1 MFTVR
6 NIRKTQGGRA
16 VLDKVTFSLGRGQKV
31 ALVGPNGVGKSTL
44 MRIIAGID
52 TPDRGTVEMAKRS
65 LAGYL
70 PQEPLPS
77 KKDISVLEFLREETG
92 VAELEWRMKML
103 EPRLEEAPALTEYDE
118 LSEKLNRITHYS
130 FEDRA
135 RNMLDGLFLSHIEFE
150 RSLETLS
157 GGEKTKVNLA
167 SVLLRGADI
176 LLLDE
181 PTNNLDLP
189 ALLFLERF
197 LISSQA
203 TCLIASHD
211 RRFLDAVV
219 TKVFELDWFS
229 RSGTMWTG
237 NWSQYFHLQEEKRQF
252 EKDQYEKEQAEKI
265 RLKESSDEKREWA
278 RIGGAMVM
286 PDRDKMSQGYHRN
299 RSEQKFGAA
308 AVALETRSI
317 KAEKRTLAPER
328 DPFHLYFNV
337 KPGDKDIVLSL
348 SHVVAGYPG
357 AFSVGPISM
366 KITYGSHIAFL
377 GLNGSGKSTLLKTLS
392 GVLPPISG
400 SVKRGEKIIIGDLMQ
415 AHENIPR
422 NKTPVEWF
430 LDETHFIEKV
440 EVAIFL
446 RDFQVNGEM
455 LDAKLGRLSPGE
467 RARLSIAMAIAKG
480 VNTLLLDEPTNHL
493 DLPASQA
500 LEEALEK
507 YPGTVV
513 LVSHDRAFLDRIAIK
528 KYYLFEKNKVKSIPD
543 RVAYMEK
550 LLAQAEK
557 DVTTLLRRFGK
568 M

>member
-1 MFTVR
+1 M
-6 NIRKTQGGRA
+6 
-16 VLDKVTFSLGRGQKV
+16 LDKVTFSLGRGQKV

-77 KKDISVLEFLREETG
+77 KQNITVLEFLREETG
-92 VAELEWRMKML
+92 VAELEWRMKLL
-103 EPRLEEAPALTEYDE
+103 EPRLEEATALTEYGE
-118 LSEKLNRITHYS
+118 LSEKLNRLTHYS

-135 RNMLDGLFLSHIEFE
+135 RDMLDGLFLSHIDFD
-150 RSLETLS
+150 RTLETLS

-167 SVLLRGADI
+167 GVLLRGADI

-203 TCLIASHD
+203 TSLIASHD

-237 NWSQYFHLQEEKRQF
+237 NWSQYFHLQEEKRQY
-252 EKDQYEKEQAEKI
+252 EKEQYEKEQAEKI

-278 RIGGAMVM
+278 RIGGSIVM

-308 AVALETRSI
+308 AVALETRSV
-317 KAEKRTLAPER
+317 KAEKRTLTPER

-337 KPGDKDIVLSL
+337 KEGDKDMVLAL
-348 SHVVAGYPG
+348 SRVVAGYDG
-357 AFSVGPISM
+357 AFRVGPVTM
-366 KITYGSHIAFL
+366 KIAYGSRVAFL
-377 GLNGSGKSTLLKTLS
+377 GLNGSGKSTLLKTIS
-392 GVLPPISG
+392 GSLPPISG
-400 SVKRGEKIIIGDLMQ
+400 TVKRGEKIIIGDLMQ
-415 AHENIPR
+415 AHEHIPR
-422 NKTPVEWF
+422 NKTPIEWF
-430 LDETHFIEKV
+430 LDETHFNEKV

-455 LDAKLGRLSPGE
+455 LEAKLGRLSPGE
-467 RARLSIAMAIAKG
+467 RARLSIAMMIAKG

-493 DLPASQA
+493 DLAASQA

-507 YPGTVV
+507 YPGTVI
-513 LVSHDRAFLDRIAIK
+513 LVSHDRAFLERVAIQK
-528 KYYLFEKNKVKSIPD
+528 CYLFEKNTVKLIPD
-543 RVAYMEK
+543 RVAYMDA

-568 M
+568 L

>member
-6 NIRKTQGGRA
+6 NIRKTQGGKA

-44 MRIIAGID
+44 MKIIAGID

-65 LAGYL
+65 LTGYL
-70 PQEPLPS
+70 PQEPTPS
-77 KKDISVLEFLREETG
+77 KSDITVLQFLREETG
-92 VAELEWRMKML
+92 VADFEWRMKML
-103 EPRLEEAPALTEYDE
+103 EPRLDESSALAEYDE
-118 LSEKLNRITHYS
+118 LSEKLNRVTHYS

-135 RNMLDGLFLSHIEFE
+135 RTMLDGLFLSHIEFD
-150 RSLETLS
+150 RLLETLS

-197 LISSQA
+197 LVSSQA

-219 TKVFELDWFS
+219 TKVLELEWFT
-229 RSGTMWTG
+229 RSATMWTG

-252 EKDQYEKEQAEKI
+252 EKDNYEKEQAEKI

-278 RIGGAMVM
+278 RIGGSMVM

-308 AVALETRSI
+308 AMALETRSI
-317 KAEKRTLAPER
+317 KAEKTKLAPER

-337 KPGDKDIVLSL
+337 LESDPLMLLSL
-348 SHVVAGYPG
+348 DAVVAGYPK
-357 AFSVGPISM
+357 AFQVGPVDMNIA
-366 KITYGSHIAFL
+366 YGSRTAFL
-377 GLNGSGKSTLLKTLS
+377 GLNGSGKSTLLKTIS
-392 GVLPPISG
+392 GVLKPISG
-400 SVKRGEKIIIGDLMQ
+400 SIEKGEKIRIGDLMQ

-422 NKTPVEWF
+422 NKTPIEWF
-430 LDETHFIEKV
+430 LDETHFSEKV
-440 EVAIFL
+440 EVSIFL
-446 RDFQVNGEM
+446 REFQINGEM
-455 LDAKLGRLSPGE
+455 LEAKLGRLSPGE
-467 RARLSIAMAIAKG
+467 RARLSIAMAVAKG

-493 DLPASQA
+493 DLDASQA

-507 YPGTVV
+507 YPGTVI
-513 LVSHDRAFLDRIAIK
+513 LVSHDRAFLERVAIK
-528 KYYLFEKNKVKSIPD
+528 QYYLFENNTVTSIPD
-543 RVAYMEK
+543 RATYMEA
-550 LLAQAEK
+550 LMIQAEK
-557 DVTTLLRRFGK
+557 DVTSLLRRFGK

>member
-6 NIRKTQGGRA
+6 NIRKTQGGRT
-16 VLDKVTFSLGRGQKV
+16 VLDKVTFSLGKGQKV

-44 MRIIAGID
+44 MKIIAGID

-65 LAGYL
+65 LTGYL
-70 PQEPLPS
+70 PQEPTPS
-77 KKDISVLEFLREETG
+77 KSDITVLQFLREETG
-92 VAELEWRMKML
+92 VADFEWRMKML
-103 EPRLEEAPALTEYDE
+103 EPRLDEPSALGEYDE
-118 LSEKLNRITHYS
+118 LSEKLSRVTHYS

-135 RNMLDGLFLSHIEFE
+135 RTMLDGLFLAHIGFD

-197 LISSQA
+197 LVSSQA

-219 TKVFELDWFS
+219 TKVLELEWFT
-229 RSGTMWTG
+229 RSATMWTG

-252 EKDQYEKEQAEKI
+252 EKETYEKEQAEKI

-278 RIGGAMVM
+278 RIGGSMVM

-308 AVALETRSI
+308 AMALETRSI
-317 KAEKRTLAPER
+317 KAEKTKLAPER

-337 KPGDKDIVLSL
+337 LEADPEMVLSL
-348 SHVVAGYPG
+348 NAVVAGYKK
-357 AFSVGPISM
+357 AFQVGPVDM
-366 KITYGSHIAFL
+366 KITYGSRTAFL

-392 GVLPPISG
+392 GALKPISG
-400 SVKRGEKIIIGDLMQ
+400 SIEKGEKIRIGDLMQ

-422 NKTPVEWF
+422 SKTPIEWF

-446 RDFQVNGEM
+446 REFQINGEM
-455 LDAKLGRLSPGE
+455 LEAKLGRLSPGE
-467 RARLSIAMAIAKG
+467 RARLSIAMAVAKG

-493 DLPASQA
+493 DLDASQA

-507 YPGTVV
+507 YPGTVI
-513 LVSHDRAFLDRIAIK
+513 LVSHDRAFLERVSIK
-528 KYYLFEKNKVKSIPD
+528 QYYLFENNAVVSIPD
-543 RVAYMEK
+543 RAAYMDA
-550 LLAQAEK
+550 LMVQAEK
-557 DVTTLLRRFGK
+557 DATSLLRRFGK
-568 M
+568 L

>member
-1 MFTVR
+1 
-6 NIRKTQGGRA
+6 
-16 VLDKVTFSLGRGQKV
+16 
-31 ALVGPNGVGKSTL
+31 
-44 MRIIAGID
+44 
-52 TPDRGTVEMAKRS
+52 
-65 LAGYL
+65 
-70 PQEPLPS
+70 
-77 KKDISVLEFLREETG
+77 
-92 VAELEWRMKML
+92 
-103 EPRLEEAPALTEYDE
+103 
-118 LSEKLNRITHYS
+118 
-130 FEDRA
+130 
-135 RNMLDGLFLSHIEFE
+135 
-150 RSLETLS
+150 
-157 GGEKTKVNLA
+157 
-167 SVLLRGADI
+167 VLLRGADI

-203 TCLIASHD
+203 TSLIASHD

-237 NWSQYFHLQEEKRQF
+237 NWSQYFHLQEEKRQY

-278 RIGGAMVM
+278 RIGGSMVM

-308 AVALETRSI
+308 AMALETRSV

-328 DPFHLYFNV
+328 DPFHLYFTV
-337 KPGDKDIVLSL
+337 KEGDEDMMLALSR
-348 SHVVAGYPG
+348 VVAGYDG
-357 AFSVGPISM
+357 AFRIGPVTL
-366 KITYGSHIAFL
+366 KIAYGSRVAFL
-377 GLNGSGKSTLLKTLS
+377 GLNGSGKSTLLKTIS
-392 GVLPPISG
+392 GSLPPISG
-400 SVKRGEKIIIGDLMQ
+400 TVKRGEKIIIGDLMQ

-422 NKTPVEWF
+422 NKTPIEWF
-430 LDETHFIEKV
+430 LDETHFMEKV

-455 LDAKLGRLSPGE
+455 LEAKLGRLSPGE
-467 RARLSIAMAIAKG
+467 RARLSIAMMIAKG

-507 YPGTVV
+507 YPGTVI
-513 LVSHDRAFLDRIAIK
+513 LVSHDRAFLERVAIQK
-528 KYYLFEKNKVKSIPD
+528 CYLFDRGTVKSIPD
-543 RVAYMEK
+543 RAAYMDA
-550 LLAQAEK
+550 LMAQAEK
-557 DVTTLLRRFGK
+557 DVTVLLRRFSK
-568 M
+568 L

>member
-16 VLDKVTFSLGRGQKV
+16 VLDKVTFSLGKGQKV

-44 MRIIAGID
+44 MKIIAGID

-70 PQEPLPS
+70 PQEPTPS
-77 KKDISVLEFLREETG
+77 KSDITVLEFLREETG
-92 VAELEWRMKML
+92 VAETEWRMKML
-103 EPRLEEAPALTEYDE
+103 EPRLDEASALEEYGE
-118 LSEKLNRITHYS
+118 LSEKLNRVTHYS

-135 RNMLDGLFLSHIEFE
+135 RTMLDGLFLGHIAFD
-150 RSLETLS
+150 RLLETLS

-197 LISSQA
+197 LVSSQA

-219 TKVFELDWFS
+219 TKVLELEWFT
-229 RSGTMWTG
+229 RTATMWTG

-252 EKDQYEKEQAEKI
+252 EKENYEKEQAEKI

-278 RIGGAMVM
+278 RIGGSMVM
-286 PDRDKMSQGYHRN
+286 PDKDKMSQGYHRN

-308 AVALETRSI
+308 AMALETRSI
-317 KAEKRTLAPER
+317 KAEKTKLAPER

-337 KPGDKDIVLSL
+337 KESDPDMVLSL
-348 SHVVAGYPG
+348 DAVVAGYKK
-357 AFSVGPISM
+357 AFQIGPVDM
-366 KITYGSHIAFL
+366 KIAYGSRTAFL
-377 GLNGSGKSTLLKTLS
+377 GLNGSGKSTVLKTIS
-392 GVLPPISG
+392 GVLKPISG
-400 SVKRGEKIIIGDLMQ
+400 SVEKGEKIRIGDLMQ

-422 NKTPVEWF
+422 EKTPVEWF
-430 LDETHFIEKV
+430 LDETHFIEKL

-446 RDFQVNGEM
+446 REFQIHGEM
-455 LDAKLGRLSPGE
+455 IEAKLGRLSPGE
-467 RARLSIAMAIAKG
+467 RARLSIAMAVAKG

-493 DLPASQA
+493 DLDASQA
-500 LEEALEK
+500 IEEALEK
-507 YPGTVV
+507 YPGTVI
-513 LVSHDRAFLDRIAIK
+513 LVSHDRAFLERVAIK
-528 KYYLFEKNKVKSIPD
+528 QYYLFENNAVTSIPD
-543 RVAYMEK
+543 RGLYMDA
-550 LLAQAEK
+550 LMAQAEK

>member
-6 NIRKTQGGRA
+6 NIRKTLGGRA
-16 VLDKVTFSLGRGQKV
+16 VLDKVTFSLGKGQKV
-31 ALVGPNGVGKSTL
+31 ALVGQNGVGKSTL

-70 PQEPLPS
+70 PQEPLFS
-77 KKDISVLEFLREETG
+77 KRESTVLGFLREETG
-92 VAELEWRMKML
+92 VAELEWRMKLL
-103 EPRLEEAPALTEYDE
+103 EPRLEEASALAEYDE
-118 LSEKLNRITHYS
+118 LSEKLNRIAHYS
-130 FEDRA
+130 FEDRVH
-135 RNMLDGLFLSHIEFE
+135 NMLDGLFLPHIGLDRIF
-150 RSLETLS
+150 ETLS

-197 LISSQA
+197 LISSRA

-237 NWSQYFHLQEEKRQF
+237 NWSQYFHLQEEKRQY
-252 EKDQYEKEQAEKI
+252 EKEQYEKEQAEKI

-278 RIGGAMVM
+278 RIGGSMVM

-308 AVALETRSI
+308 AMALETRSQ
-317 KAEKRTLAPER
+317 KAETRTLAPER
-328 DPFHLYFNV
+328 DPFHLYFTM
-337 KPGDKDIVLSL
+337 KEGDGDMMLALSR
-348 SHVVAGYPG
+348 VVAGYPG
-357 AFSVGPISM
+357 AFQVGPINM
-366 KITYGSHIAFL
+366 KIAYGSRIAFL
-377 GLNGSGKSTLLKTLS
+377 GLNGSGKSTLLKTIS

-400 SVKRGEKIIIGDLMQ
+400 TVRRGEKIIIGDLMQ

-422 NKTPVEWF
+422 GKTTTEWF
-430 LDETHFIEKV
+430 LDETHFTEKI

-446 RDFQVNGEM
+446 REFQVSGEM
-455 LDAKLGRLSPGE
+455 LETLLGRLSPGE

-493 DLPASQA
+493 DLDASQA
-500 LEEALEK
+500 LEAALEK
-507 YPGTVV
+507 YPGTVI
-513 LVSHDRAFLDRIAIK
+513 LVSHDRAFLERVAIR
-528 KYYLFEKNKVKSIPD
+528 KYYLFEGGTVRPIPD
-543 RVAYMEK
+543 RVAYMDG
-550 LLAQAEK
+550 LLAQAER
-557 DVTTLLRRFGK
+557 DVAALLRRFEK
-568 M
+568 I

>member
-6 NIRKTQGGRA
+6 NIRKTAGGRA
-16 VLDKVTFSLGRGQKV
+16 VLDKVTFSLGKGQKV

-70 PQEPLPS
+70 PQEPILS
-77 KKDISVLEFLREETG
+77 RQDITILEFLREETG

-103 EPRLEEAPALTEYDE
+103 EPRLEEASALTEYDE
-118 LSEKLNRITHYS
+118 LSEKLNRVTHYS

-135 RNMLDGLFLSHIEFE
+135 RNMLDGLFLSHIDFD
-150 RSLETLS
+150 RVLDTLS

-167 SVLLRGADI
+167 GVLLRGADI

-308 AVALETRSI
+308 AVALETRSV
-317 KAEKRTLAPER
+317 KAEKRTLTPER

-337 KPGDKDIVLSL
+337 KEGDEDMILSL
-348 SHVVAGYPG
+348 SRVVAGYVG
-357 AFSVGPISM
+357 AFQVGPITM
-366 KITYGSHIAFL
+366 KIAYGSRVAFL
-377 GLNGSGKSTLLKTLS
+377 GLNGSGKSTLLKTIS

-400 SVKRGEKIIIGDLMQ
+400 TVKRGEKIIIGDLMQ

-422 NKTPVEWF
+422 NKTPIEWF
-430 LDETHFIEKV
+430 LDETHFNEKV

-455 LDAKLGRLSPGE
+455 LESKLGRLSPGE
-467 RARLSIAMAIAKG
+467 RARLSIAMMIARG

-493 DLPASQA
+493 DLAASQA

-507 YPGTVV
+507 YPGTVI
-513 LVSHDRAFLDRIAIK
+513 LVSHDRAFLERVAIQ
-528 KYYLFEKNKVKSIPD
+528 KYYLFENNTVKSIPD
-543 RVAYMEK
+543 RALYMDA
-550 LLAQAEK
+550 LMAQATE
-557 DVTTLLRRFGK
+557 DVTVLLRRFSK
-568 M
+568 L

>member
-1 MFTVR
+1 M
-6 NIRKTQGGRA
+6 
-16 VLDKVTFSLGRGQKV
+16 LDKVTFSLGRGQKV

-70 PQEPLPS
+70 PQEAIPS
-77 KKDISVLEFLREETG
+77 EQNITVLEFLREETG
-92 VAELEWRMKML
+92 VAELEWRMKLL
-103 EPRLEEAPALTEYDE
+103 EPRLEEATALAEYGE
-118 LSEKLNRITHYS
+118 LSEKLNRLTHYS

-135 RNMLDGLFLSHIEFE
+135 RDMLDGFFLAHIDFD
-150 RSLETLS
+150 RVLESLS

-167 SVLLRGADI
+167 GVLLRGADI

-203 TCLIASHD
+203 TSLIASHD

-237 NWSQYFHLQEEKRQF
+237 NWSQYFHLQEEKRQY

-278 RIGGAMVM
+278 RIGGSMVM

-308 AVALETRSI
+308 AVALETRSV
-317 KAEKRTLAPER
+317 KAEKRTLTPER

-337 KPGDKDIVLSL
+337 KEGDKDMVLAL
-348 SHVVAGYPG
+348 SRVVAGYDG
-357 AFSVGPISM
+357 AFCVGPVTM
-366 KITYGSHIAFL
+366 KIAYGSRVAFL
-377 GLNGSGKSTLLKTLS
+377 GLNGSGKSTLMKTIS
-392 GVLPPISG
+392 GSLPPISG
-400 SVKRGEKIIIGDLMQ
+400 TVKRGEKIIIGDLMQ

-422 NKTPVEWF
+422 NKTPIEWF
-430 LDETHFIEKV
+430 LDETHFTEKV

-455 LDAKLGRLSPGE
+455 LEAKLGRLSPGE
-467 RARLSIAMAIAKG
+467 RARLSIAMMIAKG

-493 DLPASQA
+493 DLAASQA

-507 YPGTVV
+507 YPGTVI
-513 LVSHDRAFLDRIAIK
+513 LVSHDRAFLERVAIQK
-528 KYYLFEKNKVKSIPD
+528 CYLFEKNTVKLIPD
-543 RVAYMEK
+543 RVAYMDS
-550 LLAQAEK
+550 LMTQADK
-557 DVTTLLRRFGK
+557 DVTALLRRFNK
-568 M
+568 L